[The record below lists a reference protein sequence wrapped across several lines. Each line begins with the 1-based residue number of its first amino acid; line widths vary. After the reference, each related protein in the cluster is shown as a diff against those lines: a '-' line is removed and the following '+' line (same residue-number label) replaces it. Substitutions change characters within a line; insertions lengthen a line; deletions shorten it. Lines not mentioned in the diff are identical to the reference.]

1 MTTTAHDVAILS
13 DFRYPG
19 GNSTAIAA
27 EVRAQAEAGLR
38 TVLVHVPSPHNR
50 DGLPFSPRIAD
61 LLRDGLAEL
70 AAPDAVTHARLLV
83 IRQPRIFTA
92 DLAVVPRIRAG
103 HTVMVLNQA
112 PGDAAD
118 PRRYYDFDEVRDR
131 VELYFGPGIEGA
143 GIEWAPISPP
153 IRSALPVAPLSA
165 EDWHEIIDVAQWW
178 TERTGPVAD
187 VPVLGRHGRADPVK
201 WPRTADELLRAYPDR
216 ADLRVRVLGGGEIAT
231 RLLGRLP
238 AGWDVV
244 PFGGEQP
251 PDFLR
256 SIDFFVYFHDPDL
269 VEAFGRTILEAMAA
283 GVPAIIGEH
292 FRPIFGDAALYSTP
306 AGVEPLVR
314 ELWADRERYRR
325 VATRARD
332 FVESR
337 YGTAAHL
344 ARLAARGAGARPAA
358 HRAPAPAR
366 RPAPVP
372 RPRPV
377 LMLSDNGAGLG
388 HLSRLMAIGRRLPEG
403 HPAVI
408 ATQSYGASVAHEEG
422 FLTEYLPS
430 RTVLGLPR
438 QRWAGFL
445 RSRLEHLVDLHRPA
459 VVAVDSVPH
468 DGIVAA
474 ATARPDVTWIWVRRP
489 MWRRDTGTD
498 WIAKGSAFDGILEPG
513 EFAAAADEGPTVADR
528 AGVHRVDPIMLLDH
542 ADLAGPAEA
551 RAALGLAEDRPAALL
566 QLGAGNINDIAS
578 PVGRIAAHLC
588 EAGFQVLLAESMIA
602 TEPLPPLP
610 GTRVVKVYPISR
622 YLRGLDL
629 VVSAS
634 GYNSFHELLAFGV
647 PAVFVPNRE
656 TSLDDQV
663 ARARFAAA
671 AGVALCVED
680 PASDEL
686 DRVLAEAVRPE
697 VRERLARRSA
707 AAGIGNGAREA
718 ARWLAEL
725 AAENVRTGA

>member
-1 MTTTAHDVAILS
+1 MTATVHDVAILS

-19 GNSTAIAA
+19 GNSAAIAA

-50 DGLPFSPRIAD
+50 DGLPFSPRIAE
-61 LLRDGLAEL
+61 LLRDGSAEL
-70 AAPDAVTHARLLV
+70 ATPDAVTQAKLLV
-83 IRQPRIFTA
+83 IRQPRIFTE

-103 HTVMVLNQA
+103 RTVMVLNQA

-118 PRRYYDFDEVRDR
+118 PARYYDFAEVRDR
-131 VELYFGPGIEGA
+131 VELYFGPE
-143 GIEWAPISPP
+143 IEWMPISPQ
-153 IRSALPVAPLSA
+153 IRQGLSDLSDQ
-165 EDWHEIIDVAQWW
+165 DWHEIIDVGEW
-178 TERTGPVAD
+178 PND
-187 VPVLGRHGRADPVK
+187 VPRKRDIPVIGRHGRADLVK
-201 WPRTADELLRAYPDR
+201 WPPTAGELLQAYPDKP
-216 ADLRVRVLGGGEIAT
+216 DIRVRVLGGGEIAT
-231 RLLGRLP
+231 RILGRRP
-238 AGWDVV
+238 TNWEII
-244 PFGGEQP
+244 PFGQEEP
-251 PDFLR
+251 LAFLR
-256 SIDFFVYFHDPDL
+256 SIDFFVYFHHPDL

-292 FRPIFGDAALYSTP
+292 FRPIFGDAALYATP

-314 ELWADRERYRR
+314 RLWADPASYRAVAAKARE
-325 VATRARD
+325 
-332 FVESR
+332 FVDTR
-337 YGTAAHL
+337 YGVASHL
-344 ARLAARGAGARPAA
+344 ARLADRGAGARPAA
-358 HRAPAPAR
+358 HRASGTAR
-366 RPAPVP
+366 HGEPTP

-388 HLSRLMAIGRRLPEG
+388 HLSRLMAIGRRLPEQ

-408 ATQSYGASVAHEEG
+408 ATQSYGASVAHREG

-430 RTVLGLPR
+430 RTVLGLAK

-445 RSRLEHLVDLHRPA
+445 QARLEHLVDLHRPA

-468 DGIVAA
+468 EGIVAA
-474 ATARPDVTWIWVRRP
+474 AAARPDVTWVWVRRP
-489 MWRRDTGTD
+489 MWRRGTGAE
-498 WIAKGSAFDGILEPG
+498 WIARGAAFDRILEPG
-513 EFAAAADEGPTVADR
+513 EFAAAVDRGPTVADR
-528 AGVHRVDPIMLLDH
+528 AGVHAVDPIMLLDR
-542 ADLAGPAEA
+542 ADLAAPDEA
-551 RAALGLAEDRPAALL
+551 RAALGLEPGRPAALL

-578 PVGRIAAHLC
+578 PVGRIARQLR

-602 TEPLPPLP
+602 TEPMPPVP
-610 GTRVVKVYPISR
+610 GATVVKVYPISR

-663 ARARFAAA
+663 ARARFAASSGA
-671 AGVALCVED
+671 ALWVED
-680 PASDEL
+680 PDSDEL

-697 VRERLARRSA
+697 VREQLVRRC
-707 AAGIGNGAREA
+707 GEVGFDNGAGAA

-725 AAENVRTGA
+725 AAETVRRAENVRSGA

>member
-1 MTTTAHDVAILS
+1 MTTTVHDVAILS

-19 GNSTAIAA
+19 GNSAAIAA

-50 DGLPFSPRIAD
+50 DGLPFSPRIAE

-92 DLAVVPRIRAG
+92 DLAEVPRIRAD
-103 HTVMVLNQA
+103 HTVMVVNQA
-112 PGDAAD
+112 PGDSAD
-118 PRRYYDFDEVRDR
+118 PARYYRFDEVRDR
-131 VELYFGPGIEGA
+131 VELYFGPD
-143 GIEWAPISPP
+143 IEWAPISPQ
-153 IRSALPVAPLSA
+153 IRGRLPGLGAD
-165 EDWHEIIDVAQWW
+165 DWHEIIDVAEWW
-178 TERTGPVAD
+178 TGDRTRGE
-187 VPVLGRHGRADPVK
+187 VPVIGRHGRADPVK
-201 WPRTADELLRAYPDR
+201 WPRTAEELLLAYPDR
-216 ADLRVRVLGGGEIAT
+216 PDLRVRVLGGGEIAT
-231 RLLGRLP
+231 RLLGRRP
-238 AGWDVV
+238 ANWDVL
-244 PFGGEQP
+244 PFGAEP
-251 PDFLR
+251 PLDFLR

-314 ELWADRERYRR
+314 GLWADRDRYRE
-325 VATRARD
+325 VVTRARE
-332 FVESR
+332 FVEER
-337 YGTAAHL
+337 YGTASHL
-344 ARLAARGAGARPAA
+344 ARLAERGAGARPAA
-358 HRAPAPAR
+358 HRAPGPAR
-366 RPAPVP
+366 HGDPAP

-388 HLSRLMAIGRRLPEG
+388 HLSRLMAIGRRLPRA

-408 ATQSYGASVAHEEG
+408 ATQSYGASVAHQEG

-430 RTVLGLPR
+430 RTVLGMAK
-438 QRWAGFL
+438 QRWSAFL
-445 RSRLEHLVDLHRPA
+445 QSRLEHLVDLHRPA

-474 ATARPDVTWIWVRRP
+474 AAARPDVTWVWVRRP
-489 MWRRDTGTD
+489 MWRRDTGAE
-498 WIAKGSAFDGILEPG
+498 WIERGSAFDGILEPG
-513 EFAAAADEGPTVADR
+513 EFAAEADQGPTVAAR
-528 AGVHRVDPIMLLDH
+528 AGVHAVEPIMLLDRD
-542 ADLAGPAEA
+542 DLAEPAEA
-551 RAALGLAEDRPAALL
+551 RAALGLAEGRPAALL

-578 PVGRIAAHLC
+578 PVGRIAAHLR

-602 TEPLPPLP
+602 TEPMPAVP
-610 GTRVVKVYPISR
+610 GAEVVKVYPISR

-647 PAVFVPNRE
+647 PAVFVPNRS
-656 TSLDDQV
+656 TSLDDQLG
-663 ARARFAAA
+663 RARFAAA
-671 AGVALCVED
+671 AGAALCIED
-680 PASDEL
+680 PESDEL
-686 DRVLAEAVRPE
+686 DRVLTEAVRPE
-697 VRERLARRSA
+697 VREQLARRCA
-707 AAGIGNGAREA
+707 ELGFGNGAGAA
-718 ARWLAEL
+718 ARWLAGL
-725 AAENVRTGA
+725 AAENVRSGA

>member
-1 MTTTAHDVAILS
+1 MTATVHDVAILS

-19 GNSTAIAA
+19 GNSAAIAA

-38 TVLVHVPSPHNR
+38 TILVHVPSPHNR
-50 DGLPFSPRIAD
+50 DGLPFSPRIAE
-61 LLRDGLAEL
+61 LLRDRLAEL
-70 AAPDAVTHARLLV
+70 ATPDAVVNARLLV

-92 DLAVVPRIRAG
+92 DLAVVPRVHAE

-118 PRRYYDFDEVRDR
+118 PRRYYDFAEVRDR
-131 VELYFGPGIEGA
+131 VELYFGPD
-143 GIEWAPISPP
+143 IEWAPISPQ
-153 IRSALPVAPLSA
+153 IRGQLTGLGR
-165 EDWHEIIDVAQWW
+165 EDWHEIIDGSEWAADHRV
-178 TERTGPVAD
+178 TGDLPVI
-187 VPVLGRHGRADPVK
+187 GRHGRADAVK
-201 WPRTADELLRAYPDR
+201 WPRTAEQLLQAYPDKP
-216 ADLRVRVLGGGEIAT
+216 DLRVRVLGGGEIAT
-231 RLLGRLP
+231 RLLGRQP
-238 AGWDVV
+238 ANWEVI

-251 PDFLR
+251 VDFLR

-292 FRPIFGDAALYSTP
+292 FRPIFGDAALYTTP

-314 ELWADRERYRR
+314 ALWADPERYRA
-325 VATRARD
+325 VAAKARE
-332 FVESR
+332 FVETR
-337 YGTAAHL
+337 YGVPSHL

-358 HRAPAPAR
+358 HRAPARVR
-366 RPAPVP
+366 RAAAP

-388 HLSRLMAIGRRLPEG
+388 HLSRLMAIGRRLPES

-408 ATQSYGASVAHEEG
+408 ATQSYGASVAHREG

-430 RTVLGLPR
+430 RAVLGLPK

-468 DGIVAA
+468 EGIVAA
-474 ATARPDVTWIWVRRP
+474 AAARPDVTWVWVRRP
-489 MWRRDTGTD
+489 MWRRATGTE
-498 WIAKGSAFDGILEPG
+498 WIARRDAFDGILEPG
-513 EFAAAADEGPTVADR
+513 EFAAPADEGPTVADR
-528 AGVHRVDPIMLLDH
+528 TGVHPVDPIMLLDRSDLVG
-542 ADLAGPAEA
+542 ADEA
-551 RAALGLAEDRPAALL
+551 RAVLGVEEGRPAALL

-578 PVGRIAAHLC
+578 PVGRIAKYLR

-602 TEPLPPLP
+602 TEPMPPVP
-610 GTRVVKVYPISR
+610 GARVVKVYPISR
-622 YLRGLDL
+622 YLRGVDL
-629 VVSAS
+629 VVAAS
-634 GYNSFHELLAFGV
+634 GYNSFHELLAFRV
-647 PAVFVPNRE
+647 PTVFVPNRQ

-671 AGVALCVED
+671 TGAALCVED
-680 PASDEL
+680 PESDEL

-697 VRERLARRSA
+697 VRAQLARRCA
-707 AAGIGNGAREA
+707 EVGFGNGAEAA
-718 ARWLAEL
+718 ARWLAGL
-725 AAENVRTGA
+725 AAENVRSGA